1 MTSIPVHVIW
11 HCQSFAILLDPAENL
26 EEGGNR
32 VHAIEKV
39 QGDGEIENCG
49 PYAEAKC
56 LLFQAVVV
64 LWPAAKG
71 RKTAHTYTISGK
83 IKP

>member
-1 MTSIPVHVIW
+1 M
-11 HCQSFAILLDPAENL
+11 
-26 EEGGNR
+26 
-32 VHAIEKV
+32 HAIEKV
-39 QGDGEIENCG
+39 QGNGEIENCG

-71 RKTAHTYTISGK
+71 RKDPQLKERKRFNELFRDVLATWGQYNKLCTQH
-83 IKP
+83 